1 MKLKKLGAKT
11 YIIDS
16 QNKVGIYL
24 INEIDVVIID
34 TGLGESSG
42 KEIMEICNSQNWQIK
57 MVLNTHSHPDHI
69 GGNHIIQKTLNVK
82 IYAPKT
88 EIVFIENPELT
99 NNISYGGNPHKYLNS
114 PYLVPKASV
123 ASKLTKEILP
133 EGLEYFDLPGHNSQM
148 VGFKTSD
155 DIYFLADAV
164 AGEDII
170 TKYELQFTYDIQKQ
184 LKTLD
189 YIKSLHGK
197 LFVPSHGDD
206 FTNNKHIVKLNYDN
220 TINIINNI
228 KKICSNKA
236 TFETILKHIF
246 EIYNLKM
253 DFIQYSLIGVTIKG
267 YLTYMLNNDMLKVE
281 FTENE
286 QFWITL

>member
-1 MKLKKLGAKT
+1 MKLKKLGDKT

-16 QNKVGIYL
+16 HNKVGIYL
-24 INEIDVVIID
+24 INKTDVAIID
-34 TGLGESSG
+34 TGLSDSVG

-57 MVLNTHSHPDHI
+57 MILNTHSHPDHI
-69 GGNHIIQKTLNVK
+69 GGNHIIQEQLKVK

-88 EIVFIENPELT
+88 EKIFIENPELT
-99 NNISYGGNPHKYLNS
+99 SIISYGGNPHKYLNN

-123 ASKLTKEILP
+123 VNELSKAILP
-133 EGLEYFDLPGHNSQM
+133 EGLEYFNLPGHNSEM

-170 TKYELQFTYDIQKQ
+170 KKHELQFIYDIQKYFE
-184 LKTLD
+184 TLD
-189 YIKSLHGK
+189 FIKSLDGK
-197 LFVPSHGDD
+197 LFVPSHGENFID
-206 FTNNKHIVKLNYDN
+206 NKFIVKLNYDN
-220 TINIINNI
+220 TINIINYI
-228 KKICSNKA
+228 KKICFKKA
-236 TFETILKHIF
+236 TFETILKNIF
-246 EIYNLKM
+246 ETYNLKM
-253 DFIQYSLIGVTIKG
+253 DFIQYSFISLTIKG
-267 YLTYMLNNDMLKVE
+267 YLTYMLNNDMLKVQ